1 MQSPVNWA
9 LLGVVIE
16 RPSYAY
22 ELAQRFDRT
31 YDGALSLS
39 STSHVYTAL
48 AALEERG
55 LIEEVPGSGTGRQPK
70 PCYRA
75 SDGAIEQYQ
84 RWLVCQL
91 SEERRRQRLF
101 AMELAALMSDPDLA
115 RGVIDGYEQ
124 ACVQEGAEQPVAC
137 GERRQRGRRLAAR
150 GAARLRAEPAGRR
163 GQAAV
168 GSVRAPRAASARA
181 AQGAADDEPARAGGC
196 RQALRRPGTRTGG
209 AVRGLAR
216 PRGGGARRGM
226 GPEGLGALDA
236 VARRGGHRG
245 ARQRHGPLRRPRP
258 GRARRGSPRRRGRL
272 LRAHVSFC
280 RRSGRARS
288 RHRRPAGARRSH
300 RARRGCELSV
310 RLRASM
316 PSGPRH
322 GRWRRSTRA
331 RACASRS
338 PARSRWNR
346 RCW

>member
-84 RWLVCQL
+84 RWLIAQL

-124 ACVQEGAEQPVAC
+124 ACVQEGAEHP
-137 GERRQRGRRLAAR
+137 L
-150 GAARLRAEPAGRR
+150 
-163 GQAAV
+163 
-168 GSVRAPRAASARA
+168 RAASEVIE
-181 AQGAADDEPARAGGC
+181 DAGSPLAERLAC
-196 RQALRRPGTRTGG
+196 EQNRL
-209 AVRGLAR
+209 AV
-216 PRGGGARRGM
+216 GARLQWIQYVRR
-226 GPEGLGALDA
+226 ELKALA
-236 VARRGGHRG
+236 
-245 ARQRHGPLRRPRP
+245 QRKAP
-258 GRARRGSPRRRGRL
+258 GR
-272 LRAHVSFC
+272 
-280 RRSGRARS
+280 
-288 RHRRPAGARRSH
+288 
-300 RARRGCELSV
+300 
-310 RLRASM
+310 
-316 PSGPRH
+316 
-322 GRWRRSTRA
+322 
-331 RACASRS
+331 
-338 PARSRWNR
+338 
-346 RCW
+346 